1 MPKLNQ
7 VNAIL
12 SARKGEAEKAVNEIG
27 KLLQKEQLFSGR
39 ERTYRPLDE
48 VNGQRLP
55 PESQK
60 VQQRAD
66 QLLVQAGEKWAELWN
81 LVLTQDTGNQSA
93 RADIVVDGRTIMT
106 AVPVTTLLFLDKQLA
121 EVEALVGKMPTP
133 DPAEDWAHDANSGLL
148 KSPVSES
155 LRTTKE
161 PTVIVKYDAT
171 DKHPAQTET
180 YMKDVPA
187 GYWRQVLYSGSIQ
200 ADRKNAILARVK
212 KLHDAVKLAREQANL
227 IDVER
232 QKAGE
237 PLLTYLFGKEHE
249 ASPHTAR
256 GG

>member
-12 SARKGEAEKAVNEIG
+12 SARKGEAEKAVNELV

-39 ERTYRPLDE
+39 ERVYRPLDE

-60 VQQRAD
+60 VQQRAE
-66 QLLVQAGEKWAELWN
+66 LLIAQASEKWTELWD
-81 LVLTQDTGNQSA
+81 LVLTQDTGNQAA
-93 RADIVVDGRTIMT
+93 RADVVVDGQVVLS

-121 EVEALVGKMPTP
+121 EVENFVSKLPTP
-133 DPAEDWAHDANSGLL
+133 DPAEEWTHDPNTGLL
-148 KSPVSES
+148 RSPVSES

-161 PTVIVKYDAT
+161 PTVLVKYEAT

-187 GYWRQVLYSGSIQ
+187 GYWRQVQYTGSIQ
-200 ADRKNAILARVK
+200 ADRKNAILARLK
-212 KLHDAVKLAREQANL
+212 KLQDAVKLAREQANL
-227 IDVER
+227 LDVER
-232 QKAGE
+232 KKAGAA
-237 PLLTYLFGKEHE
+237 LLSFVFGK
-249 ASPHTAR
+249 
-256 GG
+256 

>member
-27 KLLQKEQLFSGR
+27 KLLQKEQLFAGR

-48 VNGQRLP
+48 VNGQKLP

-66 QLLVQAGEKWAELWN
+66 ALLAQAGEKWSALWN

-93 RADIVVDGRTIMT
+93 KADVVVDGRVILPG
-106 AVPVTTLLFLDKQLA
+106 VPVTTLLFLDKQLA
-121 EVEALVGKMPTP
+121 EVESLVGKLPTP
-133 DPAEDWAHDANSGLL
+133 DPAEDWTHDPNSGLL
-148 KSPVSES
+148 KSPISES

-161 PTVIVKYDAT
+161 PTVLVKYEAT

-180 YMKDVPA
+180 YMKDVAA
-187 GYWRQVLYSGSIQ
+187 GHWRQVQYSGSVQ
-200 ADRKNAILARVK
+200 ADRKNAILTRVK
-212 KLHDAVKLAREQANL
+212 KLHDAVKQAREQANL

-237 PLLTYLFGKEHE
+237 ALLGYLFEK
-249 ASPHTAR
+249 
-256 GG
+256 